1 MPPRCS
7 AGGIFSV
14 ALSVTEPHC
23 AELSSTPPTY
33 VGNPALQRSLRGRPL
48 ALPGALPFTPSPRR
62 GTRGVRH
69 RLLRAYDDGVRTFLP
84 PRLLEASDHPA
95 RPPLLLYPDFPRVP
109 SVRRKPPIFSR
120 GAGLF
125 SAGGSPRP
133 LVGGAAPLGAAE
145 MPRTKMGFSPLKKA
159 SRTWHAP
166 ITASTIPI
174 RMPKSKSKPPTIFY
188 ALLVVFSFV
197 GILLILFPRRPRPI
211 IPNICP
217 IDGQVA
223 ERSKRQGQRDC
234 EYSHFSTVEKTTHTW
249 QAACP

>member
-84 PRLLEASDHPA
+84 PRLLGASDHPA

-109 SVRRKPPIFSR
+109 SVRRKPPTFSR
-120 GAGLF
+120 GSSAFMRRGNAPHKNGLQPLEE
-125 SAGGSPRP
+125 SQSDLACSNNRVYYSNPCQNQKANHRP
-133 LVGGAAPLGAAE
+133 
-145 MPRTKMGFSPLKKA
+145 
-159 SRTWHAP
+159 
-166 ITASTIPI
+166 
-174 RMPKSKSKPPTIFY
+174 
-188 ALLVVFSFV
+188 
-197 GILLILFPRRPRPI
+197 
-211 IPNICP
+211 
-217 IDGQVA
+217 
-223 ERSKRQGQRDC
+223 
-234 EYSHFSTVEKTTHTW
+234 FST
-249 QAACP
+249 PY